1 MSTLATGWV
10 SIHPLHR
17 TWRLHLSASKTPHP
31 LLSRKKVR
39 LRFGS
44 WEKTMLVTR
53 KRPNLYSIKAKVR
66 IRSHQNHFT
75 IGPLVGILTV
85 AGGGLFRG
93 VQSNFIDIIE
103 AGRRIGALVY
113 VVPIENINW
122 KTRTVQGYLYH
133 RHGKKWIK
141 ERLPLP
147 HVLYNRIPN
156 RASEE
161 QKHVKIALAQLSNM
175 RNLTL
180 YNPHFFNK
188 QQLYAALQRD
198 SGVLPYLP
206 CTVPLSSKNILYE
219 MLSSYPFVYIKPVNG
234 MAGQGIYRVQRKP
247 TGGYLIQYQE
257 RKKTVSKP
265 FSTKEEVWMYL
276 SSRIKQPYIIQQGI
290 DLATFNNKLFDVRL
304 LAQKNGRGEWDV
316 TGMGIRLAGSG
327 KITTHVPRG
336 GSVQSP
342 EEVLTAAFPHYSPE
356 NILISIHH
364 MALRIARSLEKEWPA
379 LGEVSMDIGIDKTTR
394 IWFIEANAKP
404 GKFDEPHIRKLSLR
418 RIVEYAQHQANFY

>member
-1 MSTLATGWV
+1 
-10 SIHPLHR
+10 
-17 TWRLHLSASKTPHP
+17 
-31 LLSRKKVR
+31 
-39 LRFGS
+39 
-44 WEKTMLVTR
+44 
-53 KRPNLYSIKAKVR
+53 
-66 IRSHQNHFT
+66 
-75 IGPLVGILTV
+75 
-85 AGGGLFRG
+85 
-93 VQSNFIDIIE
+93 
-103 AGRRIGALVY
+103 
-113 VVPIENINW
+113 
-122 KTRTVQGYLYH
+122 
-133 RHGKKWIK
+133 
-141 ERLPLP
+141 
-147 HVLYNRIPN
+147 
-156 RASEE
+156 
-161 QKHVKIALAQLSNM
+161 
-175 RNLTL
+175 
-180 YNPHFFNK
+180 
-188 QQLYAALQRD
+188 
-198 SGVLPYLP
+198 
-206 CTVPLSSKNILYE
+206 
-219 MLSSYPFVYIKPVNG
+219 
-234 MAGQGIYRVQRKP
+234 
-247 TGGYLIQYQE
+247 
-257 RKKTVSKP
+257 
-265 FSTKEEVWMYL
+265 MYL